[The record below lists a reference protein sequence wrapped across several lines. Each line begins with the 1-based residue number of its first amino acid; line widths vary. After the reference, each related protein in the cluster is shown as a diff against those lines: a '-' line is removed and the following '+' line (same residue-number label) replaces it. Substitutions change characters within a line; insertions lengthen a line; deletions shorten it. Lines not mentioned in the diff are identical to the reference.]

1 MSMRTAL
8 TLGLAA
14 TLPPLASAGLAQ
26 AQQKPS
32 VGQQLERQI
41 LNNLENAALGQP
53 ATPNPNLPYTTAP
66 GQPGYAQPGY
76 GQPGYAQPG
85 YGQPGYAQPG
95 YGQPGYG
102 QPGYGQ
108 QGYGYQQRRP
118 GYFQAQQ
125 SAPRYQIPAQNAG
138 ATPGS
143 AINYGGANYVVNG
156 DGTMSPAASAPNPN
170 SAPAPAASNTLR
182 YQIPAQNAG
191 AEPGST
197 ITYGGANYFVNND
210 NTMSP
215 ATATPAP
222 AVPPANA
229 MRYQI
234 PAQNAGSAPGSTV
247 SYGGA
252 NYVVNADNTMSP
264 TAP

>member
-1 MSMRTAL
+1 MSLRT
-8 TLGLAA
+8 TRMLGLAA
-14 TLPPLASAGLAQ
+14 TLLPLASAGLAQ

-32 VGQQLERQI
+32 VGQQVERQI

-53 ATPNPNLPYTTAP
+53 ATPNPNLPYATAP
-66 GQPGYAQPGY
+66 
-76 GQPGYAQPG
+76 
-85 YGQPGYAQPG
+85 GQPGYAQPG

-102 QPGYGQ
+102 QPGYAQPGYAQ
-108 QGYGYQQRRP
+108 PGYAQPGYGYQQRRL
-118 GYFQAQQ
+118 GYFQPQQ

-138 ATPGS
+138 AAPGS
-143 AINYGGANYVVNG
+143 AISYGGANYVVNG

-170 SAPAPAASNTLR
+170 SAPAPVASNTPR

-191 AEPGST
+191 AAPGST
-197 ITYGGANYFVNND
+197 IAYGGANYFVNND

-215 ATATPAP
+215 ATAAPAP

-234 PAQNAGSAPGSTV
+234 PAQYSGSAPGSTV